1 MWSRLLRKSFMKD
14 LIESF
19 YCLLEKPVYLE
30 ENHYFKSL
38 FWYIDSYGLYINL
51 QNPLHNMN
59 LYIVIWIK
67 MVKDELTYW
76 GF

>member
-1 MWSRLLRKSFMKD
+1 MRSHLLRKSFMKD

-19 YCLLEKPVYLE
+19 YWLLEKPVYLE
-30 ENHYFKSL
+30 ENYYFKSL
-38 FWYIDSYGLYINL
+38 FWYIDSYGLYINI

-59 LYIVIWIK
+59 LYIVIWIN
-67 MVKDELTYW
+67 MVKDELTCW